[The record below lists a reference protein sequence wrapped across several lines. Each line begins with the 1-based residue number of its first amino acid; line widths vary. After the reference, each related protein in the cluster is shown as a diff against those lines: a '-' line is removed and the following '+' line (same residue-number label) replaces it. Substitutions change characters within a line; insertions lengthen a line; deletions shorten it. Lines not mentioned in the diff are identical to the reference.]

1 MSFFRS
7 DGIPRIDS
15 ASDPTVSGRG
25 PGPTSGPSS
34 AVAIESIVPLFV
46 CGYLNVRLTKKV
58 SKQAGFNSF
67 YYTF

>member
-7 DGIPRIDS
+7 DGIPRID
-15 ASDPTVSGRG
+15 AHPTRPSGRG